1 MSFCIAKLIKDDVS
15 HLIIT
20 HCVAHRLELAAN
32 NAIKHHRVMRE
43 IQDILQH
50 IYKHY
55 HYSPKALRE
64 VRHITDA
71 LEENVMK
78 PTNLSGTRWLPFIEK
93 SLTVLAHNYR
103 VILTYFEHIV
113 ECRTGTAEVQG
124 RASFVSKRLKEYK
137 FLYLTYFMLDVL
149 KVLSVLSQ
157 TMQRDNLTLPQLFD
171 ALTTA
176 HLSLVELDTTNG
188 KNLSAFLSE
197 VRDDTYHD
205 ISLRNVE
212 ADETYGNVKQEMLT
226 LIREALDNRFGPTEK
241 DPVIHAASEIMDLNE
256 WPGDMQSLATF
267 GQEQLNL
274 LLQHFQDS
282 LTRGGC
288 DLDLIKTEWT
298 DFKAYVYRHHTK
310 DISKFFISDDL
321 RNRFRNVLLLLE
333 ILLAFPLSS
342 AVCERGFSAMK
353 RIKSDWRSSIQPEML
368 RRLMFIAIEGP
379 SVLDFD
385 IQSAFNRWW
394 ATGRPKHPGFNPYDY
409 RLDGPAIQEID
420 D

>member
-1 MSFCIAKLIKDDVS
+1 MNLGCRSGIGKLIKDVP

-20 HCVAHRLELAAN
+20 HYVAHRLELATN

-64 VRHITDA
+64 LRLIADA
-71 LEENVMK
+71 LDENVMK
-78 PTNLSGTRWLPFIEK
+78 PTNLPGTRWLPFIEK
-93 SLTVLAHNYR
+93 SLTVLTHNYR

-113 ECRTGTAEVQG
+113 ESRTGTAEVQG

-157 TMQRDNLTLPQLFD
+157 TMQRDNLTLSQLFD

-176 HLSLVELDTTNG
+176 HLSLVELGTTNG

-205 ISLRNVE
+205 ISLKNVE
-212 ADETYGNVKQEMLT
+212 ADEIYGNVKQEMLT

-256 WPGDMQSLATF
+256 WPGHMQSLATF

-298 DFKAYVYRHHTK
+298 DFKVYVYRHHTK
-310 DISKFFISDDL
+310 DIK
-321 RNRFRNVLLLLE
+321 
-333 ILLAFPLSS
+333 
-342 AVCERGFSAMK
+342 
-353 RIKSDWRSSIQPEML
+353 
-368 RRLMFIAIEGP
+368 
-379 SVLDFD
+379 
-385 IQSAFNRWW
+385 
-394 ATGRPKHPGFNPYDY
+394 
-409 RLDGPAIQEID
+409 
-420 D
+420 